1 MSWLLSLLGRAL
13 FSRTG
18 IALLLAGA
26 VACFAGW
33 GYQLHKRA
41 LIKQGYD
48 QAMAQVQQAEAIKV
62 RELLREYSRLVE
74 RVNRIQHDYQTEQ
87 ARVADFR
94 QRLRAADH
102 SLRQQ
107 AADFADRLATASAE
121 SLRRYAEAA
130 DGDIERCIGHLE
142 RFAGEA
148 ASCAAAAHALNDA
161 AQASTTTTPPQ
172 DQPAATP

>member
-1 MSWLLSLLGRAL
+1 MSWLLSQQGRAV
-13 FSRTG
+13 FSRAG
-18 IALLLAGA
+18 VALLFATS

-41 LIKQGYD
+41 LIQQGYD
-48 QAMAQVQQAEAIKV
+48 QAMAQVQQAEAVKV

-94 QRLRAADH
+94 KRLRAADH

-107 AADFADRLATASAE
+107 AADFADRLSTASAE

-130 DGDIERCIGHLE
+130 DGDLDRCIGHVE

-148 ASCAAAAHALNDA
+148 ASCSAAAHALIDA
-161 AQASTTTTPPQ
+161 DQPAAPPQ

>member
-1 MSWLLSLLGRAL
+1 MSLLLSLLGRAL
-13 FSRTG
+13 FSRAG
-18 IALLLAGA
+18 VALLFATSA
-26 VACFAGW
+26 ACFVAW

-41 LIKQGYD
+41 LIQQGYD
-48 QAMAQVQQAEAIKV
+48 QAMAEVQQAEAVKV

-94 QRLRAADH
+94 QRLRAADDRV
-102 SLRQQ
+102 RQQ

-130 DGDIERCIGHLE
+130 DGDLERCIGHVE

-148 ASCAAAAHALNDA
+148 AACAAAAHALNDA
-161 AQASTTTTPPQ
+161 AQASTATAPPQ
-172 DQPAATP
+172 EPAATP